1 MDGNTVPCED
11 DRAVPRTCSPVECA
25 GVGTEITVKSQQKDR
40 VGVSSLH
47 ELIIVT
53 YQSSLCYIY
62 DYFRY
67 HDWLFQ
73 EMKIKNKK
81 DRI

>member
-47 ELIIVT
+47 ELII
-53 YQSSLCYIY
+53 YCYISIIIMLY
-62 DYFRY
+62 L
-67 HDWLFQ
+67 WLFQ
-73 EMKIKNKK
+73 ISWLIVSGDEN
-81 DRI
+81 